1 MHTTRRKFIT
11 SSAVATMGAVS
22 AATRGQPSAG
32 AVPTDAGQADQE
44 AAFGAAR
51 RVIFAVSDG
60 MSVGT
65 LTLADMYSK
74 IVAGTGETN
83 WVRLFR
89 DPRARHAMCSTHC
102 SDSLVTDSAAASTTW
117 SCGKKV
123 YRGSIGFNDDRE
135 TETPILLRARE
146 SGFGT
151 GLVTTASLTDATPAA
166 FIANVPVRRMERE
179 IAQQYL
185 ERKPT
190 VALGGGRGHFDAEE
204 VKAFD
209 GHYVTNHRALGD
221 RPEAESQIG
230 VFAEYHIPYM
240 LDRTDD
246 DADLESMT
254 RDALRRLDQAG
265 DGFLMQVEAARVDH
279 AAHANDAVSMILEQL
294 EFDRTIGRLV
304 EYTESRDDTL
314 LIITTDHGN
323 ANPGLTVY
331 GERGERGLRKLA
343 DSRRSFSWIAAELR
357 DRDPDV
363 ANVSIVRE
371 VVEFATGVALE
382 DDDIARLG
390 RQGTQRANLFGEIDN
405 FTSRLG
411 SLLANHNGIGFVS
424 KNHTSDLVH
433 VTALGAGAELLQP
446 MVDNTDLM
454 PHMMHVMGIS
464 KGVKSLTD

>member
-1 MHTTRRKFIT
+1 MQPTRRKFIA
-11 SSAVATMGAVS
+11 SSALASVGMAS
-22 AATRGQPSAG
+22 AITRGHQPAM
-32 AVPTDAGQADQE
+32 AAPTETRKADRE
-44 AAFGAAR
+44 HAFGAAR

-60 MSVGT
+60 MSTGT

-123 YRGSIGFNDDRE
+123 YRGSIGFNDERE
-135 TETPILLRARE
+135 IETPILLRARG

-151 GLVTTASLTDATPAA
+151 GLVTTASLTDATPAG
-166 FIANVPVRRMERE
+166 FIANVPARGMERE
-179 IAQQYL
+179 IAQQIL
-185 ERKPT
+185 DRKPT
-190 VALGGGRGHFDAEE
+190 VALGGGSVHFDPKETE
-204 VKAFD
+204 AFT

-221 RPEAESQIG
+221 RPQAESQIG
-230 VFAEYHIPYM
+230 VFAERHMPYV
-240 LDRTDD
+240 LDRSGD

-265 DGFLMQVEAARVDH
+265 DGFLVQVEAARVDH
-279 AAHANDAVSMILEQL
+279 AAHANDAVSTILEQL
-294 EFDRTIGRLV
+294 EFDRTLGRLI

-343 DSRRSFSWIAAELR
+343 DSRRSFSWIAGELR

-363 ANVSIVRE
+363 SNVSVVRE
-371 VVEFATGVALE
+371 IIEFATGVALE

-390 RQGTQRANLFGEIDN
+390 SQNTRRANLFGEIDN

-433 VTALGAGAELLQP
+433 VTALGAGADLLKP
-446 MVDNTDLM
+446 MIDNTALM
-454 PHMMHVMGIS
+454 PIMMHAMGIAS
-464 KGVKSLTD
+464 MATP